1 MLPQRVLYEIEIK
14 IEDIYIYESISREHR
29 IDSIQIQLR
38 VNIYIDSIYIYY
50 ICNIPRLRTVEAVEG
65 FNLDYRVGPGSEVG
79 YIAPYISTIDSR

>member
-1 MLPQRVLYEIEIK
+1 MSLYRVSIGSILYRSNS
-14 IEDIYIYESISREHR
+14 ES
-29 IDSIQIQLR
+29 
-38 VNIYIDSIYIYY
+38 IYIDSIYIYY